1 MHLSTEAVVECL
13 KSQDHI
19 RSSDSRC
26 GKDVKLFFK
35 SFSLKYH
42 VYLKRYF
49 FQDK

>member
-35 SFSLKYH
+35 SFSKISCIPQTVFLSG
-42 VYLKRYF
+42 
-49 FQDK
+49 